1 MLSVEKLSVSIANK
15 QVLNTV
21 SIEFHP
27 GKNYCILGK
36 NWSWKSSLALT
47 IMGHPSYQMTSG
59 DMLINGQSFRA
70 DQPHQRAQKGIFLA
84 FQSIPQIKG
93 VKLFEFLRTIYNT
106 KNNVDEKFLWFK
118 KIILPL
124 LEELEINKEFLRRD
138 LNVGFS
144 GGERRKV
151 EILQMRL
158 LEPQYIILDEIDSGL
173 DIDAFKSVA
182 TLLQQAD
189 TQQNSIIIITHYFNI
204 LDYIPIDYV
213 YVMDNG
219 EIVQQWDKSVAN
231 HIRNHGFSQK

>member
-1 MLSVEKLSVSIANK
+1 M
-15 QVLNTV
+15 
-21 SIEFHP
+21 
-27 GKNYCILGK
+27 
-36 NWSWKSSLALT
+36 
-47 IMGHPSYQMTSG
+47 
-59 DMLINGQSFRA
+59 
-70 DQPHQRAQKGIFLA
+70 
-84 FQSIPQIKG
+84 
-93 VKLFEFLRTIYNT
+93 
-106 KNNVDEKFLWFK
+106 
-118 KIILPL
+118 
-124 LEELEINKEFLRRD
+124 EINKEFLRRD

-219 EIVQQWDKSVAN
+219 EIVQQ
-231 HIRNHGFSQK
+231 